1 LFPDV
6 PEVPSVPDIP
16 EDPEE
21 PEIPEEPE
29 EPDVPARLPPMI
41 FQLVPSLN
49 ACILPL
55 GLSVAVLNPS
65 IKLPLFELIVIT
77 PDPEFF
83 IV

>member
-1 LFPDV
+1 
-6 PEVPSVPDIP
+6 
-16 EDPEE
+16 
-21 PEIPEEPE
+21 
-29 EPDVPARLPPMI
+29 VPARLPPMI